1 MLIKKTPEIIFGE
14 RVSKLRKIL
23 NITQEELAFRSN
35 LHKNYISDVERG
47 KRNISL
53 RAIYQIAYGLG
64 VGVEALFIEWGI

>member
-1 MLIKKTPEIIFGE
+1 MSNKQSVEEIFGE
-14 RVSKLRKIL
+14 RVSQLRKIL

-64 VGVEALFIEWGI
+64 VSVDALFIK